1 MVKEMR
7 WLERP
12 EGANQFPAAVSS
24 KAVFVQSNGASN
36 TLADGDA
43 DRLVTGAKCGECTD
57 SVTRVCV
64 QPDAIADSAPNAIA
78 HLKVRAP
85 RARGAW
91 D

>member
-1 MVKEMR
+1 MQSD
-7 WLERP
+7 
-12 EGANQFPAAVSS
+12 GAT
-24 KAVFVQSNGASN
+24 N

-43 DRLVTGAKCGECTD
+43 DRQVTGAKRGECTD

-64 QPDAIADSAPNAIA
+64 QPDAIADSAPNVIA

-91 D
+91 H

>member
-24 KAVFVQSNGASN
+24 KAVFVQSDGATN

-43 DRLVTGAKCGECTD
+43 DRQVTGATCGECTD
-57 SVTRVCV
+57 
-64 QPDAIADSAPNAIA
+64 
-78 HLKVRAP
+78 
-85 RARGAW
+85 
-91 D
+91 